1 MATSS
6 FYTIIAGVGPGTG
19 RAAALRFSKT
29 YPVVML
35 ARRPESYEDTVRD
48 IQQAGGQAL
57 GIVAD
62 VADAVSLSRAF
73 DTVGEALPNL
83 KLAAAVYNV
92 NSGFMMKPFL
102 ELQLD
107 EFQNSFG
114 KTGDAFFNFAQKTL
128 PLLRE
133 AVKDSPHPP
142 TLITTGATASVK
154 ASAGFSAFAAGRFAM
169 RALNQSLAREF
180 GPQGVHVAHVVIDGL
195 IDTPASKAWGKTG
208 VPDSK
213 IQPDAIAEA
222 YWHLHTQPRSAF
234 TQEMDIR
241 PFSESF

>member
-1 MATSS
+1 MGS
-6 FYTIIAGVGPGTG
+6 FYTIIAGAGPGTG

-35 ARRPESYEDTVRD
+35 ARRPESYEDIVRD
-48 IQQAGGQAL
+48 IRQAGGQAL

-62 VADAVSLSRAF
+62 VADSASLSRAF
-73 DTVGEALPNL
+73 DIVGEALPNL

-114 KTGDAFFNFAQKTL
+114 KTGDAFFNFTQKTL

-142 TLITTGATASVK
+142 TLITTGATASIK
-154 ASAGFSAFAAGRFAM
+154 ASAGFAAFSAGRFAM

-180 GPQGVHVAHVVIDGL
+180 GPQGVHIAHVVIDGL
-195 IDTPASKAWGKTG
+195 IDTPASKAWSKTD

-213 IQPDAIAEA
+213 IQPDAIAET
-222 YWHLHTQPRSAF
+222 YWHLHIQPRSAF

-241 PFSESF
+241 PFSERF

>member
-6 FYTIIAGVGPGTG
+6 FYTIIAGVGPGT
-19 RAAALRFSKT
+19 AAALRFSKT

-35 ARRPESYEDTVRD
+35 ARRPESYEGTVRD

-62 VADAVSLSRAF
+62 VTDAESLSQAF
-73 DTVGEALPNL
+73 DTVGETLPNL
-83 KLAAAVYNV
+83 KLAVAVYNV

-154 ASAGFSAFAAGRFAM
+154 ASASFAAFAAGRFAM

-195 IDTPASKAWGKTG
+195 IDTPASKAWGETG

-213 IQPDAIAEA
+213 IPPDAV
-222 YWHLHTQPRSAF
+222 S
-234 TQEMDIR
+234 
-241 PFSESF
+241 

>member
-1 MATSS
+1 METSS
-6 FYTIIAGVGPGTG
+6 FYIIIARVGPGTG
-19 RAAALRFSKT
+19 RAAAIRFSKT

-35 ARRPESYEDTVRD
+35 VRRPESYEDTVRD
-48 IQQAGGQAL
+48 IQQAG
-57 GIVAD
+57 
-62 VADAVSLSRAF
+62 
-73 DTVGEALPNL
+73 ALPNS
-83 KLAAAVYNV
+83 KLAAAVCNV

-107 EFQNSFG
+107 EFQNSFS

-128 PLLRE
+128 PLLRK
-133 AVKDSPHPP
+133 AVKDSPYPP

-154 ASAGFSAFAAGRFAM
+154 ASVGYSAFATGRFAM
-169 RALNQSLAREF
+169 RALNQSLARKF

-213 IQPDAIAEA
+213 MQPDAIAKT

-234 TQEMDIR
+234 TQEMDLR

>member
-1 MATSS
+1 
-6 FYTIIAGVGPGTG
+6 
-19 RAAALRFSKT
+19 
-29 YPVVML
+29 ML
-35 ARRPESYEDTVRD
+35 ARRPESYEDTVQA
-48 IQQAGGQAL
+48 IQRAGGRAI
-57 GIVAD
+57 GTVTD
-62 VADAVSLSRAF
+62 VSDDESLSRAF
-73 DTVGEALPNL
+73 ETVGEALPNS
-83 KLAAAVYNV
+83 KLAAAAYNV

-114 KTGDAFFNFAQKTL
+114 KTGDAFFNLAQKTL

-154 ASAGFSAFAAGRFAM
+154 ASAGFAAFAAGRFAM

-180 GPQGVHVAHVVIDGL
+180 GPQGVHVAHVVIDGF
-195 IDTPASKAWGKTG
+195 IDTTASKAWGKTG

-213 IQPDAIAEA
+213 IQPDAV
-222 YWHLHTQPRSAF
+222 S
-234 TQEMDIR
+234 
-241 PFSESF
+241 

>member
-6 FYTIIAGVGPGTG
+6 FYTIIAGAGPGTG
-19 RAAALRFSKT
+19 RAAAIRFSKK

-35 ARRPESYEDTVRD
+35 ARRPESYEDIVRD

-62 VADAVSLSRAF
+62 VADAASLSRAF

-154 ASAGFSAFAAGRFAM
+154 ASAGFAAFSAGRFAM

-195 IDTPASKAWGKTG
+195 IDTPASKAWSKTD
-208 VPDSK
+208 VPDIK
-213 IQPDAIAEA
+213 IQPDAVSQLVLQI
-222 YWHLHTQPRSAF
+222 
-234 TQEMDIR
+234 
-241 PFSESF
+241 

>member
-1 MATSS
+1 MASGS
-6 FYTIIAGVGPGTG
+6 FYTIIAGAGSGTG
-19 RAAALRFSKT
+19 RAAAIRFSKT
-29 YPVVML
+29 YPVVLL

-48 IQQAGGQAL
+48 ITQGGGRAI

-62 VADAVSLSRAF
+62 VTDVSSLNRAF
-73 DTVGEALPNL
+73 DTVGQALPNF

-102 ELQLD
+102 ELQPE

-114 KTGDAFFNFAQKTL
+114 RTGDAFFNFAQRTL

-133 AVKDSPHPP
+133 AVQDSPHPP

-154 ASAGFSAFAAGRFAM
+154 ASAGFAAFAAGRFAM
-169 RALNQSLAREF
+169 RAFNQSLAREF
-180 GPQGVHVAHVVIDGL
+180 GPQGIHVAHVVIDGL
-195 IDTPASKAWGKTG
+195 IDTPASKAWGTSDVAG
-208 VPDSK
+208 SK
-213 IQPDAIAEA
+213 IQPDAIAET

-241 PFSESF
+241 PFSEKF